1 MLLHAFKP
9 AKMPLT
15 ASLAAAAQGLLLASV
30 FRPLTETYGDGTS
43 QWNKTASR
51 RRRPEKTQEFNKE
64 RLHYARQT
72 SVRARQTTRRGTAP
86 ERVTRDSTE
95 RGEVLRGDE
104 LDAAGEG

>member
-64 RLHYARQT
+64 RLI
-72 SVRARQTTRRGTAP
+72 
-86 ERVTRDSTE
+86 TRDECKSTPNDE
-95 RGEVLRGDE
+95 RGRHLS
-104 LDAAGEG
+104 A

>member
-64 RLHYARQT
+64 RLI
-72 SVRARQTTRRGTAP
+72 
-86 ERVTRDSTE
+86 TRDECKSAPNDE
-95 RGEVLRGDE
+95 RGRHLS
-104 LDAAGEG
+104 A